1 MPTLDENRRQW
12 NSDEGWS
19 AAGGEQWSDPW
30 GNAESLW
37 HFVILPRIHS
47 FLPAAQVVEIAPGHG
62 RWTQYL
68 KEQCE
73 FLAVVDLAP
82 HCIEV
87 CKRRFGTSSN
97 ISYIVNKGNDLPGI
111 SDQSVDFVFTFDS
124 LVHAES
130 DVMREYLREIARV
143 LKPNGVAF
151 LHHSNSGIY
160 SKRSRILD
168 RVPVESTMGRIIHSW
183 FPFSLG
189 WRART
194 VTAEL
199 IREMSQDAGLSCFRQ
214 ERISWET
221 GPYLRDALSTV
232 TRKGSIWDTLPVLVD
247 NPYFAKEAKY
257 VRLMSTVYSA
267 NL

>member
-1 MPTLDENRRQW
+1 MPSLDENRKQW
-12 NSDEGWS
+12 SSAEGWK
-19 AAGGEQWSDPW
+19 AAGEEGWSDPW

-37 HFVILPRIHS
+37 HFVILPRIHA
-47 FLPAAQVVEIAPGHG
+47 FLPAARVVEIAPGHG

-68 KEQCE
+68 KEHSE
-73 FLAVVDLAP
+73 FLTVVDFAP
-82 HCIEV
+82 HCIEF
-87 CKRRFGTSSN
+87 CKQRFGSDSN
-97 ISYIVNKGNDLPGI
+97 ISYVVNAGNNLPGI
-111 SDQSVDFVFTFDS
+111 GDQSVDFVFTFDS
-124 LVHAES
+124 LVHVER
-130 DVMREYLREIARV
+130 DVMREYLHEIARV

-168 RVPVESTMGRIIHSW
+168 RVPLENAMGRFIHSW

-199 IREMSQDAGLSCFRQ
+199 IQEICREAGLSCFRQ

-232 TRKGSIWDTLPVLVD
+232 TLEGSIWDRLPVLVD
-247 NPYFAKEAKY
+247 NPDFAKEAKY
-257 VRLMSTVYSA
+257 VRFMSTVYST
-267 NL
+267 NR